1 MAYHEIQIINN
12 LQPPSLRTCAN
23 VCVFAS
29 IFKRFVFV
37 WSVFVFVYLAAKQG
51 MQITACS
58 RPLYALIWTFWIP
71 LPTLRHTRTFRHL
84 ASTFSVQNQKL
95 CAHEIQMSRF
105 KRQLAF
111 PNFVV
116 AKLVSTWNLYPL
128 KLVTTGTPVSSHLQL
143 DFPAFGQNLRC
154 NLSKLPFEFL
164 LRLIYQVCWIY
175 HLRN

>member
-1 MAYHEIQIINN
+1 MCVCLHQYSNVLCLYDLYLYLCIWRPSKECKLQHE
-12 LQPPSLRTCAN
+12 A
-23 VCVFAS
+23 A
-29 IFKRFVFV
+29 
-37 WSVFVFVYLAAKQG
+37 LATHSFG
-51 MQITACS
+51 HFGFLCLHWDT
-58 RPLYALIWTFWIP
+58 LEHLGIWR
-71 LPTLRHTRTFRHL
+71 LHS
-84 ASTFSVQNQKL
+84 AQAGSVQNQKL
-95 CAHEIQMSRF
+95 CAHEMRKSRF
-105 KRQLAF
+105 KHQLAF

-175 HLRN
+175 HLRS